1 MPSGAVT
8 PDTLAENAIGG
19 GDESSYNSRNI
30 NATLLPGENTIAV
43 EVHQAST
50 TSSDLGFDLSLASRG
65 LTLIPRGSDWRFL
78 DNGGSPDPASTW
90 KSNVYDPGNFTTTS
104 FGPDS
109 SDKHITTYFR
119 TTFELTDPETFPAYT
134 ANIRVDDGAV
144 VYINGQEAFR
154 ENMPAGTVNFNTTSS
169 RGASNNGTNLAP
181 HTVASDLLVA
191 GTNSIAVEVHQ
202 TASTSSDTVLD
213 LELTAGA
220 TTILPLNA
228 NWRYSDTGTDL
239 GTAWR
244 TPAFD
249 DSTWPASTAPLGY
262 PARGVIWSS
271 GTAIFGFGDGL
282 ETTPVNSGA
291 TGLALLPGAFRI
303 ISATNLTPAK
313 GNLDTSATIPVTIN
327 GRRQDVFTGDL
338 KFTPSNNASGI
349 ATIEYTAEDGAGNR
363 RTGTVSVVLP
373 LVEITSPSTE
383 VTIIDS
389 RNGLV
394 LKGSNLDAGVTFLWS
409 ATGTPDGATV
419 SFGSPDEPTTT
430 ARFSTPGVYTVRLDG
445 TRDTFT
451 TGEEITVVVEDS
463 SLTVSPVGLVANWT
477 FDEGD
482 GIFAG
487 DTSGNGYFGTL
498 IDGVP
503 WTPGITGDAVNFSAS
518 SAYIDITEHLDHFRD
533 LDRGTIACWFRTNT
547 GSERTIFSASD
558 SGDSRK
564 DLRLYIDDTFLKFK
578 VRGDVGTSGSSIN
591 SGRAVNDNR
600 WHHAAVTV
608 DAARNATLYLD
619 GTPIATG
626 VRPFFSGV
634 FDLDSLRIG
643 NVVHSNS
650 AAFRYRGDVDDL
662 RVYSRPLSPD
672 EIALLAGA
680 AAERAPRV
688 DLPDTV
694 AVSPHPDLPTRHALP
709 GRQL

>member
-1 MPSGAVT
+1 PRFAHVGTSRDDRRLIIIRVDAAATGTDTFTFSRDGTSSTVRINYLDADGYLVLQDDVFTVGGTGSTIEFNPLLNDQGAGYLAPVNIAPTLNIDEPATAFYFRHRFDAGNLSGPSPLSIDFLRDDGIVVYLNGTELFRDNMPSGAVT
-8 PDTLAENAIGG
+8 PDSLAENAIGG

-65 LTLIPRGSDWRFL
+65 LTLIPRDSDWRFL

-373 LVEITSPSTE
+373 LVEIT
-383 VTIIDS
+383 
-389 RNGLV
+389 
-394 LKGSNLDAGVTFLWS
+394 
-409 ATGTPDGATV
+409 
-419 SFGSPDEPTTT
+419 
-430 ARFSTPGVYTVRLDG
+430 
-445 TRDTFT
+445 
-451 TGEEITVVVEDS
+451 
-463 SLTVSPVGLVANWT
+463 
-477 FDEGD
+477 
-482 GIFAG
+482 
-487 DTSGNGYFGTL
+487 
-498 IDGVP
+498 
-503 WTPGITGDAVNFSAS
+503 
-518 SAYIDITEHLDHFRD
+518 
-533 LDRGTIACWFRTNT
+533 
-547 GSERTIFSASD
+547 
-558 SGDSRK
+558 
-564 DLRLYIDDTFLKFK
+564 
-578 VRGDVGTSGSSIN
+578 
-591 SGRAVNDNR
+591 
-600 WHHAAVTV
+600 
-608 DAARNATLYLD
+608 
-619 GTPIATG
+619 
-626 VRPFFSGV
+626 
-634 FDLDSLRIG
+634 
-643 NVVHSNS
+643 
-650 AAFRYRGDVDDL
+650 
-662 RVYSRPLSPD
+662 
-672 EIALLAGA
+672 
-680 AAERAPRV
+680 
-688 DLPDTV
+688 
-694 AVSPHPDLPTRHALP
+694 
-709 GRQL
+709 